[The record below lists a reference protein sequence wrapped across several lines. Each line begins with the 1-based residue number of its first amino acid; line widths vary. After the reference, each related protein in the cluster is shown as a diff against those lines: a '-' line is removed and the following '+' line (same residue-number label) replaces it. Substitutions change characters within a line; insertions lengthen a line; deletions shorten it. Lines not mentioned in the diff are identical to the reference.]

1 MASERRLDVP
11 ENVGPPAPCGN
22 AERPGP
28 HQGLRHLATPTGP
41 GTQDAAGASY
51 SLVDADE
58 GNTIKV
64 KVSFADD
71 AGNEESLTSVATA
84 SIEAR
89 PNSPAAGAPTISGT
103 VQVGEMLTA
112 STW

>member
-1 MASERRLDVP
+1 MFPRTWAR
-11 ENVGPPAPCGN
+11 PPLAATLRGL
-22 AERPGP
+22 ARTRA
-28 HQGLRHLATPTGP
+28 LRHLATPTGP

-71 AGNEESLTSVATA
+71 AGQRGIPDQRSHGLDRSPSQLTRRMSADH
-84 SIEAR
+84 
-89 PNSPAAGAPTISGT
+89 
-103 VQVGEMLTA
+103 
-112 STW
+112 